1 MKYSVKTEEIIVRTG
16 VPAPLKAPTPWPSPP
31 PRFKIFAS
39 PLLFSVQPPFRV
51 FQTDPHPHATPSC
64 PNPTN
69 QFSLVLNKYQKSDF
83 AILILLTGRNMCYVF
98 CHETLFVVILSIVIL
113 SRLLFSVTKGNPFAL
128 NNTETLLEIYMFTTN
143 AWWTHTLRY
152 TYKKRMCY
160 MHFIWDINIQVT
172 TSVL

>member
-1 MKYSVKTEEIIVRTG
+1 MKTEGIIVRTG
-16 VPAPLKAPTPWPSPP
+16 VPAPLKAPTPWPST
-31 PRFKIFAS
+31 
-39 PLLFSVQPPFRV
+39 PLVLKSLLPLFSFLFNTLLEYFR
-51 FQTDPHPHATPSC
+51 QTPHPHATPSC

-83 AILILLTGRNMCYVF
+83 TILILLTGRNMCYVF

-128 NNTETLLEIYMFTTN
+128 NITETLLEIYMFTTN